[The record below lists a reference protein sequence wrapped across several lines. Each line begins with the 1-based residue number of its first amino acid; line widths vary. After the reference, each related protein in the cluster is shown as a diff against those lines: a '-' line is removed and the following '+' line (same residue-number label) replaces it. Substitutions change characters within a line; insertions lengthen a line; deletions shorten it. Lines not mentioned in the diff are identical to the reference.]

1 MSNMDNAVEAGMRA
15 LGALWGKEPELYG
28 SDVECVLDAALVVL
42 HPTVVNSVEAL
53 EALPATSSDS
63 VVIMGT
69 STEQKFF
76 NVGSVFVATSDDGET
91 WTSTGVDGFVSTDYI
106 VANFGVQEWVVLH
119 MADVV

>member
-1 MSNMDNAVEAGMRA
+1 MRA

-91 WTSTGVDGFVSTDYI
+91 WTSTGVGGFVSTDYI
-106 VANFGVQEWVVLH
+106 VENFGVQEWVVLY